1 MALGCLGRPDMAMEV
16 SSALQLFAE
25 LRARR
30 IFFPFSEIF
39 GITAA
44 LASDLV
50 GSPRDMDHSNRV
62 QNPQALVSFS
72 L

>member
-1 MALGCLGRPDMAMEV
+1 MRDE
-16 SSALQLFAE
+16 LQLFAE
-25 LRARR
+25 LRADD
-30 IFFPFSEIF
+30 FFPFPEIF

-62 QNPQALVSFS
+62 QIPQAMVSFS